1 MNEPEFGHKIAER
14 LDQGLGE
21 IPAATLARLASARA
35 AALTRGSSQSVI
47 AISNASSTLAGSLGR
62 FFGTRV
68 LGPSFAL
75 VLLALAVLWWQQ
87 AHRLQHNNGENAE
100 VDAAVLTD
108 ELPVTAYLDQGFE
121 IWLYH
126 ETPAAERTEHK

>member
-1 MNEPEFGHKIAER
+1 MNEPQFGHEIAKR
-14 LDQGLGE
+14 LDQGLGD
-21 IPAATLARLASARA
+21 IPAATLGRLSAARA
-35 AALTRGSSQSVI
+35 LALARSGDRSVV
-47 AISNASSTLAGSLGR
+47 AVSRAGSTLTGSLGR

-87 AHRLQHNNGENAE
+87 VHRVQHNNSENAE

-126 ETPAAERTEHK
+126 ETPAAARNEQK